1 MGEEPF
7 TPTTGMVRDDYAYYG
22 ESSPAGTIEESKAE
36 FDRWLE
42 RIRSQAYRQG
52 YEDDMAGRHVQ

>member
-22 ESSPAGTIEESKAE
+22 ESSPAGAIEESKAE
-36 FDRWLE
+36 FLTGGW
-42 RIRSQAYRQG
+42 SAYAARPTSRATR
-52 YEDDMAGRHVQ
+52 MAGRNVQ